1 MAHSLE
7 LEQAVLEVLYKK
19 CLDRPLWVSESEV
32 FWNISDV
39 RVTEREVREV
49 LEQLVYHR
57 RIVKQVGKYQ
67 ISKAEFLAIKEQME
81 GLGELQG
88 NEQPPTECNQSHTEN
103 LVGKK
108 GSRTPVLKIS
118 VLAILLLLLGCI
130 LGLFLAERDPQE
142 PLAQITHQEIA
153 LSLVTPPK
161 HTLPNLSAKDEVE
174 LKRSLKGLSA
184 YLQSQ
189 QEAYGTMAKRID
201 SLQREIVELKGNT
214 KAQEQVYEQK
224 IERLQYIWL
233 ATLGIVLCLGTLAII
248 ESLKFHTKKSS

>member
-88 NEQPPTECNQSHTEN
+88 DEQPPTECKSIPYRELSGKERISHTCTEN
-103 LVGKK
+103 KCF
-108 GSRTPVLKIS
+108 S
-118 VLAILLLLLGCI
+118 
-130 LGLFLAERDPQE
+130 
-142 PLAQITHQEIA
+142 
-153 LSLVTPPK
+153 
-161 HTLPNLSAKDEVE
+161 HTLTPTWVHPWSILS
-174 LKRSLKGLSA
+174 
-184 YLQSQ
+184 
-189 QEAYGTMAKRID
+189 
-201 SLQREIVELKGNT
+201 
-214 KAQEQVYEQK
+214 
-224 IERLQYIWL
+224 
-233 ATLGIVLCLGTLAII
+233 
-248 ESLKFHTKKSS
+248 